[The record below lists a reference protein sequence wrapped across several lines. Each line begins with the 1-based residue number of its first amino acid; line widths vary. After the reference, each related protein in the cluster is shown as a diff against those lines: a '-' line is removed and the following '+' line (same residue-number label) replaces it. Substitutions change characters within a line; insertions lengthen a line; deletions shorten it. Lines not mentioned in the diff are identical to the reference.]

1 MLTKHLT
8 LALLGTVLISAPA
21 LAQTNAPASSSPAPA
36 ATTQPMNTG
45 NWITQEQP
53 GHWRT
58 SKLEG
63 LNVYNNNNE
72 SIGEIKDL
80 LVDNSGK
87 IEGVVL
93 GVGGFLGL
101 GEHHVAVPF
110 EQIKFVNE
118 PRPVATTAAPATDT
132 RTAPPVATAP
142 APGAAPTT
150 TGSVATD
157 RTAPAPASR
166 IGPDHAILNMTK
178 DQLKAAPEFKY
189 AR

>member
-87 IEGVVL
+87 IQTVVI

-110 EQIKFVNE
+110 DQIKFMNE
-118 PRPVATTAAPATDT
+118 PRAVATTPPPAPGT
-132 RTAPPVATAP
+132 VATAP
-142 APGAAPTT
+142 PAATTPAPGAGPTT
-150 TGSVATD
+150 TGTVATD
-157 RTAPAPASR
+157 RTAAATR
-166 IGPDHAILNMTK
+166 TGPDHALLNMTN

-189 AR
+189 TR